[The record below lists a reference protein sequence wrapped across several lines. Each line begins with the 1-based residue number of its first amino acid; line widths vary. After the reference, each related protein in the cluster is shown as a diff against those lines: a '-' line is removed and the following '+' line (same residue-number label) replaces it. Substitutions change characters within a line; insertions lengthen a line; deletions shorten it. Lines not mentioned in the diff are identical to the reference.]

1 VARVLLIEEGGRSKD
16 GVPRSRRTQRTIRS
30 GGVAVKLIGIV
41 LIVLGVI
48 GLVAGGI
55 SWTEREKVVDLG
67 PLEVTTENRESIPL
81 PPVIGGLL
89 LVAGVVL
96 LVANGRKTAS

>member
-1 VARVLLIEEGGRSKD
+1 
-16 GVPRSRRTQRTIRS
+16 
-30 GGVAVKLIGIV
+30 VKLIGIL
-41 LIVLGVI
+41 LIVFGVI

>member
-1 VARVLLIEEGGRSKD
+1 
-16 GVPRSRRTQRTIRS
+16 
-30 GGVAVKLIGIV
+30 VKLLAIV

-55 SWTEREKVVDLG
+55 SWTQREKVVDLG
-67 PLEVTTENRESIPL
+67 PVEVTRENRESIPL
-81 PPVIGGLL
+81 PPVVGGLL

-96 LVANGRKTAS
+96 LVANGRKTAR

>member
-1 VARVLLIEEGGRSKD
+1 M
-16 GVPRSRRTQRTIRS
+16 
-30 GGVAVKLIGIV
+30 KLIAIV

-55 SWTEREKVVDLG
+55 SWTQREKVVDLG
-67 PLEVTTENRESIPL
+67 PVEVTTENRESIPL
-81 PPVIGGLL
+81 PPIVGGLL

-96 LVANGRKTAS
+96 LVANGRKSAP

>member
-1 VARVLLIEEGGRSKD
+1 M
-16 GVPRSRRTQRTIRS
+16 
-30 GGVAVKLIGIV
+30 KLIGIV

-96 LVANGRKTAS
+96 LVANGRKTVS

>member
-1 VARVLLIEEGGRSKD
+1 
-16 GVPRSRRTQRTIRS
+16 
-30 GGVAVKLIGIV
+30 VKLIGIV

-55 SWTEREKVVDLG
+55 SWTEREKVVDIG

-81 PPVIGGLL
+81 PPIIGGVL

-96 LVANGRKTAS
+96 LVAGGRKTAS

>member
-1 VARVLLIEEGGRSKD
+1 M
-16 GVPRSRRTQRTIRS
+16 
-30 GGVAVKLIGIV
+30 GIV

-81 PPVIGGLL
+81 PPLVGGLL

>member
-1 VARVLLIEEGGRSKD
+1 M
-16 GVPRSRRTQRTIRS
+16 
-30 GGVAVKLIGIV
+30 KLIGIV

-96 LVANGRKTAS
+96 LVANGRKTVP

>member
-1 VARVLLIEEGGRSKD
+1 
-16 GVPRSRRTQRTIRS
+16 
-30 GGVAVKLIGIV
+30 VKLIGIV

-96 LVANGRKTAS
+96 LVANGRKTVP

>member
-1 VARVLLIEEGGRSKD
+1 M
-16 GVPRSRRTQRTIRS
+16 
-30 GGVAVKLIGIV
+30 KLIGIM

>member
-1 VARVLLIEEGGRSKD
+1 MKLL
-16 GVPRSRRTQRTIRS
+16 
-30 GGVAVKLIGIV
+30 AIV

-55 SWTEREKVVDLG
+55 SWTQREKVVDLG
-67 PLEVTTENRESIPL
+67 PVEVTRENRESIPL

-96 LVANGRKTAS
+96 LVADGRQRAR

>member
-1 VARVLLIEEGGRSKD
+1 
-16 GVPRSRRTQRTIRS
+16 
-30 GGVAVKLIGIV
+30 VKLIGIV

-81 PPVIGGLL
+81 PPIVGGLL